1 MFARA
6 KENNA
11 MHALAYGLI
20 LGWKLFWA
28 LLKDGSLLQ
37 VGGVYLRYFF
47 KQMRRYQRGIFGFA
61 QFMNRCV
68 THWHFYKFTR
78 EGTAGKLR
86 LFNSG

>member
-1 MFARA
+1 MA
-6 KENNA
+6 
-11 MHALAYGLI
+11 ALSAQGKKSMIWFVFQNTIRL
-20 LGWKLFWA
+20 
-28 LLKDGSLLQ
+28 
-37 VGGVYLRYFF
+37 
-47 KQMRRYQRGIFGFA
+47 GFA